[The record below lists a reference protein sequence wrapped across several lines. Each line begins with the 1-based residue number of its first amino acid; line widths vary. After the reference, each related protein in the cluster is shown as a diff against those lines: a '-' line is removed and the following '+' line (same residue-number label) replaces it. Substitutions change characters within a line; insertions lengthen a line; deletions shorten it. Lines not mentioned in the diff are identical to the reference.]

1 MGNKIKKIFNIIKCD
16 MIGMTSNHK
25 VYLSLI
31 ILMLFLYDNFES
43 IFKFAKEV
51 GYRVTP
57 YLLPFDFTHPFMRI
71 VIFSSVLLV
80 FSDAPFLTN
89 FQVFMLSRSGKKC
102 WYIAQMI
109 YLALG
114 SIMLTV
120 FIAVFPVV
128 INLSV
133 IVFKSG
139 WGKVIKTLAVNADV
153 IHPVS
158 YKVVEY
164 YQVGRVM
171 VYTFTMCVLLFF
183 FMGMV
188 LFLCNTMFK
197 NKGVGVFIITAFILI
212 DWIHDMINA
221 TVGLLWLSPFSWI
234 NISEMAY
241 SREKWYPSAGYAM
254 IFLTVVNA
262 VLVAATYIIAKKK
275 DINTYA
281 EV

>member
-1 MGNKIKKIFNIIKCD
+1 MGNKIKKNFNIIKCD

-25 VYLSLI
+25 VYLCLI
-31 ILMLFLYDNFES
+31 ILMLFLYDNFEP

-80 FSDAPFLTN
+80 FSDAPFLTD

-183 FMGMV
+183 FIGMV
-188 LFLCNTMFK
+188 LFLCNTALK
-197 NKGVGVFIITAFILI
+197 NKGIGVFIITAFILI
-212 DWIHDMINA
+212 DWINNLINA
-221 TVGLLWLSPFSWI
+221 NVGLLWLSPFSWVD
-234 NISEMAY
+234 ISAMAY
-241 SREKWYPSAGYAM
+241 SREKWYPSSGYAV
-254 IFLTVVNA
+254 IFLTVVNV
-262 VLVAATYIIAKKK
+262 VLVAATYIIAKKR
-275 DINTYA
+275 DINTYS
-281 EV
+281 EG

>member
-1 MGNKIKKIFNIIKCD
+1 MGNKIKKNFNIIKCD

-25 VYLSLI
+25 VYLCLI
-31 ILMLFLYDNFES
+31 ILMLFLYDNFEP

-80 FSDAPFLTN
+80 FSDAPFLTDL
-89 FQVFMLSRSGKKC
+89 QVCMLSRSGKKC

-139 WGKVIKTLAVNADV
+139 WGKVIKTLAVNAAV

-164 YQVGRVM
+164 YPVGRVM

-183 FMGMV
+183 FIGMV
-188 LFLCNTMFK
+188 LFLCNMALK
-197 NKGVGVFIITAFILI
+197 NKGIGVFIITAFILI
-212 DWIHDMINA
+212 DWINNIINA
-221 TVGLLWLSPFSWI
+221 NVGLLWLSPFSWVD
-234 NISEMAY
+234 ISAMAY
-241 SREKWYPSAGYAM
+241 SREKWYPSSGYAV
-254 IFLTVVNA
+254 IFLTVVNVVLIA
-262 VLVAATYIIAKKK
+262 VTYIAAKKK

-281 EV
+281 EG